1 MTEDKRKEMELLG
14 GVAQLFMRL
23 GIKSLTMDEIA
34 RQLGISKKTLYKYA
48 TDKKQLVTKAMEI
61 VISQKECTLSEMTVA
76 EGNAID
82 KSLAMNKMVSERLQ
96 SVQPAVIFDLQKY
109 YPEAW
114 AIMEDHKCVFIH
126 NQIKENLIEGVKDG
140 LYRDNLNPDLV
151 ARIYVTLIDSI
162 FDSSLYRDSNSNF
175 LEMHTEVV
183 RYHLRGVTNAKGV
196 AYMQELFNNKKSDII

>member
-196 AYMQELFNNKKSDII
+196 AYMQELFNNKKSNII

>member
-48 TDKKQLVTKAMEI
+48 TDKKQLVTKAMQI
-61 VISQKECTLSEMTVA
+61 VIEQEECVLLEMEST

-82 KSLAMNKMVSERLQ
+82 KSLATNKMVSEKLQ
-96 SVQPAVIFDLQKY
+96 SIQPAVIFDMQKY

-126 NQIKENLIEGVKDG
+126 NQVKENLIEGINEG

-162 FDSSLYRDSNSNF
+162 FDSSLYRDSNNSF

-183 RYHLRGVTNAKGV
+183 RYHLRGITNAKGV
-196 AYMQELFNNKKSDII
+196 EYMQQLFNNKNSDII